1 MFLLTVP
8 TSAPQTSDFFY
19 STEDEVPLCLQEKDR
34 DRERHRDRQRHG
46 ETVCVCVC
54 VKMMEEER
62 KDGGRKGRGT

>member
-34 DRERHRDRQRHG
+34 DRERHRDRERQRDR
-46 ETVCVCVC
+46 ET
-54 VKMMEEER
+54 ETESER
-62 KDGGRKGRGT
+62 MVL